1 MIDLTGKVAIVT
13 GGSRGIGRAVALR
26 LARQGA
32 DIAFLDRLAC
42 TVEDHTQDDVEK
54 LGRLAVCIGGDVTD
68 PAACAALVDATLK
81 EFGKVDILVNNA
93 GITRDDLV
101 MRMSDEAWHDVLNV
115 NLTGAFNMTRAVM
128 RPMLKARSGRIIN
141 MSSVSGQMGNAGQA
155 NYSASKAGLIGLT
168 KATARE
174 VASRGITVNAVAP
187 GFVVT
192 ELTDS
197 LSDTVK
203 DAIKAATPLGRFASV
218 DEIAYAVAFLASDEA
233 AYITGQVLGVDGG
246 LAMM

>member
-13 GGSRGIGRAVALR
+13 GGSRGIGRAVSL
-26 LARQGA
+26 LLGRQGA
-32 DIAFLDRLAC
+32 DVAFIDREAC
-42 TVEDHTQDDVEK
+42 LVDDHTQKDVQA
-54 LGRLAVCIGGDVTD
+54 LGRRSVCVGGDVTD
-68 PAACAALVDATLK
+68 PASCAATVAETLK
-81 EFGKVDILVNNA
+81 EFGHIDILVNNA
-93 GITRDDLV
+93 GITRDDLA
-101 MRMSDEAWHDVLNV
+101 MRMSDEAWADVINV
-115 NLTGAFNMTRAVM
+115 NLTGAFYMARAVLRQM
-128 RPMLKARSGRIIN
+128 IKQRSGRIIN

-168 KATARE
+168 KALARE

-192 ELTDS
+192 DLTEG
-197 LSDTVK
+197 LPANVK
-203 DAIKAATPLGRFASV
+203 DAIKAATPLGRFATP
-218 DEIAYAVAFLASDEA
+218 DEIAAAVAFLASDEA